1 MADDGLNIALRFG
14 LYVSMAA
21 LFGIAVFGLYALR
34 LTVKFAY
41 FDRQYAI
48 FTAAA
53 AVLSLMLSVAS
64 MLVMAKAMSGAESY
78 GELSMHIVGMV
89 ITGTNMGLA
98 WMLRMVALLACVIV
112 VARSGTRFRYGLL
125 AVLSALAL
133 ATLAWSG
140 HAAMNEGV
148 QGWIHLVSDI
158 AHLFAAGAWVG
169 ALFSFVILAL
179 MNPGL
184 HPDAP
189 AVLSKTANGF
199 ARFGTVIVV
208 TLMSTGIANYLLI
221 IGPSIKGLITTQYGM
236 LLSVKLA
243 LFIGMLALA
252 TANRF
257 FLGPRVEQAMQ
268 AGNQDEAVSL
278 LRRSLLTETAL
289 VVLVIA
295 CVAWLGV
302 LSPTQLRPV

>member
-21 LFGIAVFGLYALR
+21 LFGVAVFGLYALR

-41 FDRQYAI
+41 FDRQYTI
-48 FTAAA
+48 LTAAA
-53 AVLSLMLSVAS
+53 SILSLILSIAS

-78 GELSMHIVGMV
+78 SELSIHILGMV
-89 ITGTNMGLA
+89 ITGTDMGLA
-98 WMLRMVALLACVIV
+98 WALRIVALLACVII
-112 VARSGTRFRYGLL
+112 VAASGARFHYGWL
-125 AVLSALAL
+125 AAFSALAL

-148 QGWIHLVSDI
+148 RGMVHLVSDI

-169 ALFSFVILAL
+169 ALFSFVMLAL
-179 MNPGL
+179 MKPRL
-184 HPDAP
+184 YPDA
-189 AVLSKTANGF
+189 AEVLSKASNGF
-199 ARFGTVIVV
+199 ARFGTVIVA
-208 TLMSTGIANYLLI
+208 TLMTTGIANYLLI
-221 IGPSIKGLITTQYGM
+221 VGPSISGLFATQYGM
-236 LLSVKLA
+236 LLSIKLA

-257 FLGPRVEQAMQ
+257 FLGPRVEQALQ
-268 AGNQDEAVSL
+268 AGNQEEAVSL
-278 LRRSLLTETAL
+278 LRRSLLMETAL

-295 CVAWLGV
+295 GVAWLGV
-302 LSPTQLRPV
+302 LSPTQLRPT

>member
-21 LFGIAVFGLYALR
+21 LFGVAVFGLYALR

-41 FDRQYAI
+41 FDRQYTI
-48 FTAAA
+48 LTAAA
-53 AVLSLMLSVAS
+53 AILSLILSIAS

-78 GELSMHIVGMV
+78 SELSIHILGMV
-89 ITGTNMGLA
+89 ITGTDMGLA
-98 WMLRMVALLACVIV
+98 WALRIVALLACVII
-112 VARSGTRFRYGLL
+112 VAASGARFHYGWL
-125 AVLSALAL
+125 AAFSALAL

-148 QGWIHLVSDI
+148 RGMVHLVSDI

-169 ALFSFVILAL
+169 ALFSFVMLAL
-179 MNPGL
+179 MKPRL
-184 HPDAP
+184 YPDATE
-189 AVLSKTANGF
+189 VLSKASNGF
-199 ARFGTVIVV
+199 ARFGTVIVA
-208 TLMSTGIANYLLI
+208 TLMTTGIANYLLI
-221 IGPSIKGLITTQYGM
+221 VGPSISGLFTTQYGM
-236 LLSVKLA
+236 LLSIKLA

-257 FLGPRVEQAMQ
+257 FLGPRVELALQ
-268 AGNQDEAVSL
+268 AGNQLKAVSL
-278 LRRSLLTETAL
+278 LRRSMLTETAL

-302 LSPTQLRPV
+302 LAPAVRGAA

>member
-21 LFGIAVFGLYALR
+21 LFGVAVFGLYALR
-34 LTVKFAY
+34 LTEKFAY
-41 FDRQYAI
+41 FERQYVI
-48 FTAAA
+48 FTATVS
-53 AVLSLMLSVAS
+53 VLSLILSVAS
-64 MLVMAKAMSGAESY
+64 MLVLAKAMSGAESY
-78 GELSMHIVGMV
+78 SELTIHLLGMV
-89 ITGTNMGLA
+89 ITGTDMGLA
-98 WMLRMVALLACVIV
+98 WVLRMVALLACVIV
-112 VARSGTRFRYGLL
+112 VASSGARFHYGLL
-125 AVLSALAL
+125 AAFSAVAL

-140 HAAMNEGV
+140 HAAMNDGV
-148 QGWIHLVSDI
+148 QGTLHLVSDI

-169 ALFSFVILAL
+169 ALFSFVMLAL
-179 MNPGL
+179 MKPSL
-184 HPDAP
+184 YPDAP
-189 AVLSKTANGF
+189 TVLSKTANGF
-199 ARFGTVIVV
+199 AQFGTVIVV

-221 IGPSIKGLITTQYGM
+221 IGPSIKGLVATQYGM

-243 LFIGMLALA
+243 LFTGMLALA

-268 AGNQDEAVSL
+268 AGKHEEAVSL

-302 LSPTQLRPV
+302 LAPTQRSLA

>member
-21 LFGIAVFGLYALR
+21 LFGVAIFGLYELR

-41 FDRQYAI
+41 FDRHYAI

-53 AVLSLMLSVAS
+53 AVLSLLLSGAS

-78 GELSMHIVGMV
+78 RELSMHIVGMV
-89 ITGTNMGLA
+89 ITGTDMGLA
-98 WMLRMVALLACVIV
+98 WVPRMVALLACVIV
-112 VARSGTRFRYGLL
+112 VASSGARFRYGLL
-125 AVLSALAL
+125 ATFSALAL

-140 HAAMNEGV
+140 HAAMNDGV
-148 QGWIHLVSDI
+148 KGMIHLVSDV

-169 ALFSFVILAL
+169 ALFSFVMLAL
-179 MNPGL
+179 MKPAL
-184 HPDAP
+184 HPDAQ
-189 AVLSKTANGF
+189 AVLSKTSNGF
-199 ARFGTVIVV
+199 ARFGTVIVA
-208 TLMSTGIANYLLI
+208 TLMTTGIANYLLI

-257 FLGPRVEQAMQ
+257 FLGPRVEHAMQ
-268 AGNQDEAVSL
+268 AGKQEEAVSL
-278 LRRSLLTETAL
+278 LRRSLLMETAL

-302 LSPTQLRPV
+302 LSPTQLRPF